1 MTHTQE
7 AAQKVIL
14 TAAHSDFER
23 GLNAYAFFKVHDHS
37 TGEDLVQDTFLKTWK
52 YLVKGGRI
60 EVMKA
65 FLYHILNHL
74 IVDQYR
80 KHTTTSLDVL
90 VEKGFEPV
98 AVDSNRFLNV
108 LDGKAAVLL
117 IERLPL
123 TYQRVMRMRYVQDLS
138 LGEMSLVTGQSRN
151 TVAVQV
157 HRGLAKL
164 KLLHNHA

>member
-1 MTHTQE
+1 MTQIQE
-7 AAQKVIL
+7 AEQKEVL
-14 TAAHSDFER
+14 TLAHRDFEK
-23 GLNAYAFFKVHDHS
+23 GLSAYAFFKVGDRAA
-37 TGEDLVQDTFLKTWK
+37 GQDLVQDTFLKTWK
-52 YLVKGGRI
+52 YLAKGGKI

-138 LGEMSLVTGQSRN
+138 LGEMS
-151 TVAVQV
+151 
-157 HRGLAKL
+157 
-164 KLLHNHA
+164 